1 MARIWRKAGEENFED
16 FTQYNYT
23 AVLKPGLHTFHA
35 MDSGADG
42 WQGGF
47 WTVQTMDATQ
57 VLGGGRDA
65 GQVTSGDTVT
75 NFTVPEYQPSALAF
89 GPGCDEGRNGY
100 GDYNTYTQTVQ
111 LTAGVTYFMHTGV
124 PWANEQGSWGS
135 DTDPDNDPTSW
146 TIKDQA
152 DETVVIAGGPSS
164 GCCDVGANQQVTPV
178 TVSADTTAL
187 IASAWTCWPAA
198 AEALLAASVF
208 DTH

>member
-1 MARIWRKAGEENFED
+1 MDYSLASSRDGGTVTGYWVHVSLAVSSTAMSLYIDGEPADSAATGYARRFYGDWDGTDLAQGRLNSAVPNPAALNPPLSGFSFEENFED

-89 GPGCDEGRNGY
+89 GPLRPK
-100 GDYNTYTQTVQ
+100 
-111 LTAGVTYFMHTGV
+111 A
-124 PWANEQGSWGS
+124 A
-135 DTDPDNDPTSW
+135 TD
-146 TIKDQA
+146 
-152 DETVVIAGGPSS
+152 V
-164 GCCDVGANQQVTPV
+164 
-178 TVSADTTAL
+178 
-187 IASAWTCWPAA
+187 
-198 AEALLAASVF
+198 
-208 DTH
+208 